1 MTRYYMVLYEC
12 EDIETGEHLKE
23 GELLTH
29 AQRFAKA
36 PNISD
41 DAFEEVY
48 INKRNTRIRYGSRF
62 SNVADEIIPDYD

>member
-1 MTRYYMVLYEC
+1 MTRYYLVLYEC
-12 EDIETGEHLKE
+12 EDIETGEHLME

-36 PNISD
+36 PNVSD

-48 INKRNTRIRYGSRF
+48 MHKSNTTLRYGSRF
-62 SNVADEIIPDYD
+62 RKVGEEIIPDEI

>member
-1 MTRYYMVLYEC
+1 MPRYYMVLYEC
-12 EDIETGEHLKE
+12 EDIETGEHLME

-48 INKRNTRIRYGSRF
+48 INKSNTKLRYGSRF
-62 SNVADEIIPDYD
+62 TKVGEEIIPDYD